1 MPVFTVTTRLIDELH
16 EPAVR
21 VAPTGKAMRVVLESG
36 AGAEDDQVADKG
48 AVVSALVV

>member
-1 MPVFTVTTRLIDELH
+1 MDELH

-21 VAPTGKAMRVVLESG
+21 VAPTGKAMRVAVERG

-48 AVVSALVV
+48 AVVRALVV